1 MAGTRGQ
8 TVASVAALAAL
19 GGIAVALAWKQ
30 ADYDPAE
37 YAVPTAA
44 PAARE
49 GGERQ
54 RRGPG
59 SGPDGIC
66 DPRGMEPAGAVETFG
81 PETLSDRV
89 NGKAD
94 LYLAAGFRSLSC
106 ARFRIPADPARLVER
121 CEYEM
126 GTPRAATQVFLAQ
139 KRDGGLPFPAGGY
152 GYAADGGAFL
162 VAGSRYVEMVASD
175 TSEDLAKAMAAVA
188 GCLAAADGGDE

>member
-19 GGIAVALAWKQ
+19 GGIAAALAFKQ

-37 YAVPTAA
+37 YAVPAAA

-49 GGERQ
+49 SGER
-54 RRGPG
+54 RPGPG
-59 SGPDGIC
+59 SGPGGSC
-66 DPRGMEPAGAVETFG
+66 DPRGMEPAGPAETFG
-81 PETLSDRV
+81 PDTLADRID
-89 NGKAD
+89 GKAD

-106 ARFRIPADPARLVER
+106 ARFRVPGDPARQVER

-139 KRDGGLPFPAGGY
+139 KRDGGRPLPSGGY
-152 GYAADGGAFL
+152 GQAADGGVFL
-162 VAGSRYVEMVASD
+162 VTGSRYVEMVASD
-175 TSEDLAKAMAAVA
+175 TSEELAKAMAAVG
-188 GCLAAADGGDE
+188 GCLATSDGGEE